1 MDKDTPGLDND
12 SINYLLLHLQEIT
25 AFSEDYTFTDD
36 LVVAYIFIGFI
47 IIGLPANLIEKGFR
61 PLDKAL

>member
-47 IIGLPANLIEKGFR
+47 IIGL
-61 PLDKAL
+61 